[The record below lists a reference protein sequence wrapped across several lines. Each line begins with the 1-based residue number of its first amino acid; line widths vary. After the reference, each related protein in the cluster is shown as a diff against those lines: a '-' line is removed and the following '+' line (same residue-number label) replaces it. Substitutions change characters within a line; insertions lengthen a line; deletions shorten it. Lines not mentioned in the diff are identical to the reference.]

1 MAATP
6 VSFMSAD
13 ARPAGSSS
21 LNQQQQQQQQQQQHG
36 SIVAAVVEVVSSN
49 AEVAAQ
55 VEACDLT
62 LSSANNNADHL
73 GSEHANS
80 DVAAAAVAAL
90 EAEEAAE
97 AKDASEEE
105 NDHNNTDHTSPITV
119 TVTSGS
125 TQYIAM
131 AVSGNETL
139 VGDSSVHSTYVQYVD
154 GSPDSALYAATNGQM
169 TYPAYTVVES
179 GAMYSPGNGQYY
191 TSGGGSN
198 SITYSQVAPGQLTQT
213 SGGTFLIQQGV
224 DADGH
229 TLITTTTRASPQT
242 DANGSSSAYLVTG
255 SQSGHSPSSA
265 AVAVG
270 GGADSDSHYSLAHAT
285 RVSPATVQWLI
296 DNYETAEGV
305 SLPRSTL
312 YAHYLRHCNEHKL
325 EPVNAASFGKLIRS
339 VFLGLRTRRL
349 GTRGNSKYHYY
360 GIRVKPTSS
369 LNQMSVEESS
379 PPGVQRHHPNG
390 KRGAK
395 GGAHSSSGSL
405 DATSPTHQ
413 QYLGDAAAALPHWP
427 DLEADSNQ
435 LPPGIDIDDLQA
447 FVTLYRDHCEAML
460 DAVISLQFN
469 TVETIWRHFWRS
481 ANNNEAVDVGMEEDP
496 EKILPKAKLYV
507 LSRCEPVL
515 IFVKKADYQFYQS
528 LVEVLIPDVLRPIPG
543 TLTQAIRN
551 FAKGLEN
558 WLLAAMN
565 GCPEDI
571 VLVKVAA
578 VNAFSQT
585 LRRYTSLNHLAQA
598 ARAVLHNSAQISQML
613 SDLNRVDFHNV
624 QEQAAWVCR
633 CDPDLVAWLEN
644 DFKATLQNQATLEQ
658 WAQWLESVVD
668 RVMKPYEGGSTQEF
682 ARVAR
687 QFLLKWSFYSSMV
700 IRDLTL
706 RSAASFGSF
715 HLIRL
720 LYDEYMF
727 YLVEHRVAM
736 ATGETSI
743 AVMGEFLNLT
753 QRSKEEDDVG
763 SPSVPPSPSGS
774 SGSLHVGVTASLS
787 SQKSG
792 ANNNSSSHTSS
803 SHHLHSM
810 ADGSSN
816 NSKRP
821 KLS

>member
-6 VSFMSAD
+6 VSFMSTD
-13 ARPAGSSS
+13 SRPAGSSS
-21 LNQQQQQQQQQQQHG
+21 LSQQQQQQQQHG
-36 SIVAAVVEVVSSN
+36 SIVAAVVEVVSSG
-49 AEVAAQ
+49 EVAAQ

-62 LSSANNNADHL
+62 LSSASNSADNL
-73 GSEHANS
+73 GVQHGNS
-80 DVAAAAVAAL
+80 DADAAAVAAL

-97 AKDASEEE
+97 AKDASEE
-105 NDHNNTDHTSPITV
+105 DNNTDHSSPITV

-139 VGDSSVHSTYVQYVD
+139 GGDSSVHSTYVQYVD

-179 GAMYSPGNGQYY
+179 GAMYSPGNNQYY
-191 TSGGGSN
+191 TSGTGNN
-198 SITYSQVAPGQLTQT
+198 SITYSQVTPGQLTQT

-242 DANGSSSAYLVTG
+242 EGNGSSSAYLVTG

-265 AVAVG
+265 AVG
-270 GGADSDSHYSLAHAT
+270 GGVDSDSHYSLAHAT

-379 PPGVQRHHPNG
+379 PPSVQRHSTNG

-395 GGAHSSSGSL
+395 GGAHSSGGSM

-427 DLEADSNQ
+427 DLEADRNQ
-435 LPPGIDIDDLQA
+435 LPQGIDVDDLQA

-515 IFVKKADYQFYQS
+515 IFVKKADYQFYQN
-528 LVEVLIPDVLRPIPG
+528 LVEVLIPDVLKEIPG
-543 TLTQAIRN
+543 SFTSSIRS
-551 FAKGLEN
+551 FAKSLEN
-558 WLLAAMN
+558 WLLTAMN

-571 VLVKVAA
+571 IIVKVAA

-598 ARAVLHNSAQISQML
+598 ARAVLHNPPQITQML
-613 SDLNRVDFHNV
+613 ADLNRVDFHNI
-624 QEQAAWVCR
+624 QEQGAWVCR

-644 DFKATLQNQATLEQ
+644 DFKVTLHNQATLEQ
-658 WAQWLESVVD
+658 WVQWLERVVD
-668 RVMKPYEGGSTQEF
+668 RVIKPFESGSTQEF
-682 ARVAR
+682 VRVAR

-720 LYDEYMF
+720 LYDEYIF

-736 ATGETSI
+736 VTGETPI
-743 AVMGEFLNLT
+743 AVMSEFVNMTL
-753 QRSKEEDDVG
+753 RPKDEDEAG
-763 SPSVPPSPSGS
+763 SVPPSPSGS
-774 SGSLHVGVTASLS
+774 SSASLHVGISTPLS
-787 SQKSG
+787 AQQQHKSG
-792 ANNNSSSHTSS
+792 ANNNSQQQQHPQ
-803 SHHLHSM
+803 M
-810 ADGSSN
+810 ADGGSSSSSSN
-816 NSKRP
+816 SVKRP

>member
-139 VGDSSVHSTYVQYVD
+139 VGDSSVHST
-154 GSPDSALYAATNGQM
+154 

>member
-1 MAATP
+1 MATTPINFLSSVDPAAAATAAATAAASTASGASP
-6 VSFMSAD
+6 VSRGQRDRDLAEASD
-13 ARPAGSSS
+13 A
-21 LNQQQQQQQQQQQHG
+21 
-36 SIVAAVVEVVSSN
+36 
-49 AEVAAQ
+49 
-55 VEACDLT
+55 
-62 LSSANNNADHL
+62 
-73 GSEHANS
+73 
-80 DVAAAAVAAL
+80 AAAAVAAL
-90 EAEEAAE
+90 EAEDVAAPAVAETKESNEAG
-97 AKDASEEE
+97 D
-105 NDHNNTDHTSPITV
+105 NSPITV

-131 AVSGNETL
+131 AVSSNEAL
-139 VGDSSVHSTYVQYVD
+139 GSDSIGQSSVHSTYVQYVD

-179 GAMYSPGNGQYY
+179 GAMYSPGTGQYY
-191 TSGGGSN
+191 TSGSN
-198 SITYSQVAPGQLTQT
+198 NTITYSQVPSGQLPQAA
-213 SGGTFLIQQGV
+213 GTFLIQQGV

-229 TLITTTTRASPQT
+229 TLITTTRASPQT
-242 DANGSSSAYLVTG
+242 DGNGSSTAYLVTG
-255 SQSGHSPSSA
+255 AQGHSPSA
-265 AVAVG
+265 AAIAVG
-270 GGADSDSHYSLAHAT
+270 SGADSESHYSLAHAT

-312 YAHYLRHCNEHKL
+312 YSHYLRHCTEHKL

-360 GIRVKPTSS
+360 GIRVKPTSM
-369 LNQMSVEESS
+369 LNQLSVEDS
-379 PPGVQRHHPNG
+379 PPSIRHQNG
-390 KRGAK
+390 KRSAK
-395 GGAHSSSGSL
+395 GGAHGSGGSL

-413 QYLGDAAAALPHWP
+413 QYLGDPAAALPHWP
-427 DLEADSNQ
+427 DLEADTNQ
-435 LPPGIDIDDLQA
+435 LPAGIDIDDLQA

-460 DAVISLQFN
+460 DAVIGLQFS

-496 EKILPKAKLYV
+496 EKMLPKAKLFI
-507 LSRCEPVL
+507 LSQCEPVL
-515 IFVKKADYQFYQS
+515 TFVKKADYQFYQN
-528 LVEVLIPDVLRPIPG
+528 LVEVLIPDVLRPIPA

-551 FAKGLEN
+551 FAKGIES
-558 WLLAAMN
+558 WLLNAMN

-571 VLVKVAA
+571 IVVKNAA

-598 ARAVLHNSAQISQML
+598 ARAVLHNSSQISQML

-633 CDPDLVAWLEN
+633 CDPDFVNWLES

-658 WAQWLESVVD
+658 WANWLESVVD
-668 RVMKPYEGGSTQEF
+668 RVMKPYENGPTHEF
-682 ARVAR
+682 ARIAR

-743 AVMGEFLNLT
+743 AVMGEFLNLS
-753 QRSKEEDDVG
+753 QRSKEEDDV
-763 SPSVPPSPSGS
+763 SIPSPG
-774 SGSLHVGVTASLS
+774 SGSLHVGITASVAGS
-787 SQKSG
+787 KS
-792 ANNNSSSHTSS
+792 N
-803 SHHLHSM
+803 HLPIVQL
-810 ADGSSN
+810 DGSTSI
-816 NSKRP
+816 KRP